1 MLEAYV
7 SMVGI
12 FYNQIRI
19 QMKQHNFLFIFVLW
33 LCLPLCTFAQS
44 DRNIVFKVAVGDMEY
59 TPKQGKETVGS
70 ALGTISKAVLLGTV
84 TTQRDNYASSVR
96 ASVLS
101 GFGKVRR
108 FHATEGQFKDGE
120 IKEGTHAFY
129 VTGTINNISTTTEL
143 FMPTDKS
150 IKPYNV
156 FKAQIEVV
164 VHLKDVHDGHIVD
177 THTFYVNNNDLSW
190 VKTEDKA
197 MNEALIILSS
207 KVTKHY
213 NKLYPLSASIVEP
226 GNVKKDKQK
235 DVYIDLGSKDGA
247 VKGMKL
253 TVYSIKTI
261 AGKEAQKEL
270 GAVKI
275 VEVMGDDVSMCQVK
289 SGAKEIKKALE
300 DGLKVIVTSSN

>member
-1 MLEAYV
+1 MRNYTFFKIAAL
-7 SMVGI
+7 
-12 FYNQIRI
+12 
-19 QMKQHNFLFIFVLW
+19 LLVL
-33 LCLPLCTFAQS
+33 LLPQAIYAQS
-44 DRNIVFKVAVGDMEY
+44 DRNAIFKVAVGEMEY

-70 ALGTISKAVLLGTV
+70 ALGTISKAVFLGTV

-108 FHATEGQFKDGE
+108 FHATEGQFKDGG

-143 FMPTDKS
+143 FTPTDKS

-226 GNVKKDKQK
+226 GDVKKDKQK

>member
-1 MLEAYV
+1 MRNYTFFKIAAL
-7 SMVGI
+7 
-12 FYNQIRI
+12 
-19 QMKQHNFLFIFVLW
+19 LLVL
-33 LCLPLCTFAQS
+33 LLPQAIYAQS
-44 DRNIVFKVAVGDMEY
+44 DRNAIFKVAVGEMEY

-84 TTQRDNYASSVR
+84 TTQRENYASSVR

-108 FHATEGQFKDGE
+108 FHATEGQFKEGE

-143 FMPTDKS
+143 FTPTDKS

>member
-1 MLEAYV
+1 MRNYTFFKIAAL
-7 SMVGI
+7 
-12 FYNQIRI
+12 
-19 QMKQHNFLFIFVLW
+19 LLVL
-33 LCLPLCTFAQS
+33 LLPQAIYAQS
-44 DRNIVFKVAVGDMEY
+44 DRNAIFKVAVGDMEY

-143 FMPTDKS
+143 FTPTDKS

-207 KVTKHY
+207 RVTKHY
-213 NKLYPLSASIVEP
+213 NKIYPLSASIVEP

>member
-1 MLEAYV
+1 MRNYTFFKIAAL
-7 SMVGI
+7 
-12 FYNQIRI
+12 
-19 QMKQHNFLFIFVLW
+19 LLVL
-33 LCLPLCTFAQS
+33 LLPQAIYAQS
-44 DRNIVFKVAVGDMEY
+44 DRNAIFKVAVGEMEY

-70 ALGTISKAVLLGTV
+70 ALGTISKAVFLGTV

-108 FHATEGQFKDGE
+108 FHATEGQFKDGG

-143 FMPTDKS
+143 FTPTDKS

>member
-1 MLEAYV
+1 MRNYTFFKIAAL
-7 SMVGI
+7 
-12 FYNQIRI
+12 
-19 QMKQHNFLFIFVLW
+19 LLVL
-33 LCLPLCTFAQS
+33 LLPQAIYAQS
-44 DRNIVFKVAVGDMEY
+44 DRNAIFKVAVGEMEY

-143 FMPTDKS
+143 FTPTDKS

-207 KVTKHY
+207 RVTKHY

>member
-1 MLEAYV
+1 MRNYTFFKIAAL
-7 SMVGI
+7 
-12 FYNQIRI
+12 
-19 QMKQHNFLFIFVLW
+19 LLVL
-33 LCLPLCTFAQS
+33 LLPQAIYAQS
-44 DRNIVFKVAVGDMEY
+44 DRNAIFKVAVGEMEY

-108 FHATEGQFKDGE
+108 FHATEGQFKDGG

-143 FMPTDKS
+143 FTPTDKS

-300 DGLKVIVTSSN
+300 EGETVVVMSYE

>member
-1 MLEAYV
+1 MRNYTFFKIAAL
-7 SMVGI
+7 
-12 FYNQIRI
+12 
-19 QMKQHNFLFIFVLW
+19 LLVL
-33 LCLPLCTFAQS
+33 LLPQAIYAQS
-44 DRNIVFKVAVGDMEY
+44 DRNAIFKVAVGEMEY
-59 TPKQGKETVGS
+59 TSKQGKETVGS

-143 FMPTDKS
+143 FTPTDKS

-207 KVTKHY
+207 RVTKHY

>member
-1 MLEAYV
+1 MRNYTFFKIAAL
-7 SMVGI
+7 
-12 FYNQIRI
+12 
-19 QMKQHNFLFIFVLW
+19 LLVL
-33 LCLPLCTFAQS
+33 LLPQAIYAQS
-44 DRNIVFKVAVGDMEY
+44 DRNAIFKVAVGEMEY

-143 FMPTDKS
+143 FTPTDKS

>member
-1 MLEAYV
+1 
-7 SMVGI
+7 
-12 FYNQIRI
+12 
-19 QMKQHNFLFIFVLW
+19 
-33 LCLPLCTFAQS
+33 
-44 DRNIVFKVAVGDMEY
+44 VAVGDMEY

-70 ALGTISKAVLLGTV
+70 VLGTISKAVLLGTV
-84 TTQRDNYASSVR
+84 TTQKDNYAGSVR

-108 FHATEGQFKDGE
+108 FHAIEGEFKDGE
-120 IKEGTHAFY
+120 IKEDTHAFY

-143 FMPTDKS
+143 FTPTDKS

-156 FKAQIEVV
+156 FKAQIEVA
-164 VHLKDVHDGHIVD
+164 VHVKDVHDGHIVD

>member
-1 MLEAYV
+1 MRKLTYIKIIALLLV
-7 SMVGI
+7 AI
-12 FYNQIRI
+12 
-19 QMKQHNFLFIFVLW
+19 
-33 LCLPLCTFAQS
+33 LPQTSFAQS
-44 DRNIVFKVAVGDMEY
+44 DRNTVFKVAVGEMEY

-143 FMPTDKS
+143 FTPTDKS

>member
-1 MLEAYV
+1 MRNYTFFKIAAL
-7 SMVGI
+7 
-12 FYNQIRI
+12 
-19 QMKQHNFLFIFVLW
+19 LLVL
-33 LCLPLCTFAQS
+33 LLPQAIYAQS
-44 DRNIVFKVAVGDMEY
+44 DRNAIFKVAVGEMEY
-59 TPKQGKETVGS
+59 TSKQGKETVGS

-143 FMPTDKS
+143 FTPTDKS

-164 VHLKDVHDGHIVD
+164 VHLKDVHDDHIVD

>member
-1 MLEAYV
+1 
-7 SMVGI
+7 
-12 FYNQIRI
+12 
-19 QMKQHNFLFIFVLW
+19 
-33 LCLPLCTFAQS
+33 
-44 DRNIVFKVAVGDMEY
+44 MEY

-143 FMPTDKS
+143 FTPTDKS

-207 KVTKHY
+207 RVTKHY